1 MKHSLLLTL
10 VFFVP
15 LMAAGQDTLTVERC
29 YALAESNY
37 PLVAQR
43 ELIRQT
49 KDLSL
54 ENAAKGYLPQISIG
68 GQATYQSDV
77 TRIPFNVPDVEP
89 LSKDQYRVYAEAA
102 QSLYHGGVI
111 RWQERIEEINAATEA
126 QRLEVEIYQLR
137 DRINDLFFGIMLLQE
152 QIAQSELVKQ
162 DLETALR
169 KVEGSIRY
177 GTALKSA
184 ADVLKAES
192 LRVDQ
197 KIIEL
202 ESTGQSLREILGV
215 FIGRPIEK
223 STVLEK
229 PQRTI
234 TEEVV
239 NRPELSLFQRQRQG
253 IEASRGMLSARKKP
267 KIELF
272 VQGGYGRP
280 ALNMLENTFDT
291 YYIGGL
297 RFQWQLSGYYTFR
310 REKQILDL
318 RQESLGVQQ
327 ETFLFNINLASRQHR
342 AEIAKLQRLLAVDDE
357 IIALRMQVQQTASAQ
372 LEQGVI
378 PATDYIR
385 EVNAA
390 DQAKQNRALHEAQL
404 LVAQAKYRFTN
415 GHE

>member
-1 MKHSLLLTL
+1 MPLIFAAILS
-10 VFFVP
+10 VP
-15 LMAAGQDTLTVERC
+15 LVGAGQNALTIKRC
-29 YALAESNY
+29 YALAETNY

-49 KDLSL
+49 RDLSI
-54 ENAAKGYLPQISIG
+54 ENAAKGYLPQVSLL

-77 TRIPFNVPDVEP
+77 TRIPFNVPDVDP
-89 LSKDQYRVYAEAA
+89 LSKDQYRVFAEIS
-102 QSLYHGGVI
+102 QSLYHGGVV
-111 RWQERIEEINAATEA
+111 RQQRHTEDVNAAVDA
-126 QRLEVEIYQLR
+126 QKLEVDIYQLR
-137 DRINDLFFGIMLLQE
+137 DRINDLFFGIILVQE

-162 DLETALR
+162 DLATALR
-169 KVEGSIRY
+169 KVTGSIRY

-184 ADVLKAES
+184 SDVLKAES

-202 ESTGQSLREILGV
+202 ESAGQSLREILGS
-215 FIGRPIEK
+215 FIGEPVSE
-223 STVLEK
+223 STVLQK
-229 PQRTI
+229 P
-234 TEEVV
+234 EWNEADMGM
-239 NRPELSLFQRQRQG
+239 NRPELRLFQVQG
-253 IEASRGMLSARKKP
+253 QSIDANRGMLTARKKP

-272 VQGGYGRP
+272 LQGGYGRP
-280 ALNMLENTFDT
+280 ALNMLENAFDT
-291 YYIGGL
+291 YYLGGI

-318 RQESLGVQQ
+318 KQKSLDVQK
-327 ETFLFNINLASRQHR
+327 ETFLFNTDLASRQHHG
-342 AEIAKLQRLLAVDDE
+342 EITKYQRLLAVDDE
-357 IIALRMQVQQTASAQ
+357 IIALRIQVQQTASAQ

-378 PATDYIR
+378 QATDYIR

-404 LVAQAKYRFTN
+404 LIAQAKYRFTN